1 VIFKI
6 SVVIYSQ
13 TKNIMAIDTQKN
25 FSKFVESSLKAQKL
39 VRSLLE
45 DGEKLECTAGMR
57 GKRIC
62 YAKGIQKNFTWYY
75 EPEYKTIQITYTDGR
90 EEPEEQPKEEFFVV
104 WIEGITP
111 ERGEKIKTLN
121 YNNHTY
127 TTKMS
132 EALRVKREDIER
144 VKGILRDRGVAN
156 WALEGAGTF
165 HKVSYAPK
173 GTLFKI

>member
-1 VIFKI
+1 
-6 SVVIYSQ
+6 
-13 TKNIMAIDTQKN
+13 MAIDTQKN
-25 FSKFVESSLKAQKL
+25 FSKFVGSSLGAQKL

-45 DGEKLECTAGMR
+45 DGERVDCTTGVR

-90 EEPEEQPKEEFFVV
+90 AEPEEKPKQEFYVV
-104 WIEGITP
+104 WIEGLSP
-111 ERGEKIKTLN
+111 ERGEKIKTLDSN
-121 YNNHTY
+121 DHTY
-127 TTKMS
+127 TTKMT

-144 VKGILRDRGVAN
+144 VKGILRSRGVAN
-156 WALEGAGTF
+156 WALDGADTF

-173 GTLFKI
+173 GTIYKP